1 MASFASL
8 ASLVSLRRALI
19 GAALGATLAAG
30 LLTGCGAATGA
41 GTHPASSERTG
52 PASAEATGPAAA
64 VAVQQEF
71 VRVIQRVLP
80 SVVEIR
86 TNAGLG
92 SGVVLDAAGDIVTN
106 DHVVTGA
113 SRFQVLSDSVAG
125 SGSSLASPAP
135 MPAVLVGSCPGD
147 DLAVIRVSADA
158 GLHPATFANS
168 ADVTV
173 GDIVLAIGSPL
184 GLGGSVTEGIV
195 SAIGRSVAEPASAGT
210 QAAVLTDTVQTSAAI
225 NPGNSGGALVSID
238 GEVVG
243 IPTLAAV
250 NSGAGGAAPGIGFA
264 IPASIA
270 VSVGRH
276 LAGTEGTNPGTVPSG
291 CQR

>member
-1 MASFASL
+1 M
-8 ASLVSLRRALI
+8 RRALI
-19 GAALGATLAAG
+19 GGALAAG
-30 LLTGCGAATGA
+30 LLTGCGAVTQA
-41 GTHPASSERTG
+41 GTYPASSERTG

-113 SRFQVLSDSVAG
+113 SSFQVLSDSAAV
-125 SGSSLASPAP
+125 STSSVSSPAP

-147 DLAVIRVSADA
+147 DLAVIRVSGDA
-158 GLHPATFANS
+158 GLHPATFGNS

>member
-1 MASFASL
+1 MARL
-8 ASLVSLRRALI
+8 AGLCRMRRALI
-19 GAALGATLAAG
+19 GAVLGATLAAG
-30 LLTGCGAATGA
+30 LLTGCGAATQA

-52 PASAEATGPAAA
+52 PVSAGATGPAAA

-71 VRVIQRVLP
+71 VSVIQRVLP

-113 SRFQVLSDSVAG
+113 SSFQVLSDSVAG
-125 SGSSLASPAP
+125 SGSSVSSPAP

-168 ADVTV
+168 AGVTV

-238 GEVVG
+238 GEVIG

-250 NSGAGGAAPGIGFA
+250 NRGAGGAAPGIGFA

-270 VSVGRH
+270 VSVGRQ
-276 LAGTEGTNPGTVPSG
+276 LAGTGGANPGTAPSG

>member
-1 MASFASL
+1 MM
-8 ASLVSLRRALI
+8 RRALI
-19 GAALGATLAAG
+19 GAGLGATLAAG
-30 LLTGCGAATGA
+30 LLTGCGAVTQA

-52 PASAEATGPAAA
+52 PASAGATGPAAA

-71 VRVIQRVLP
+71 VSVIRRVLP

-113 SRFQVLSDSVAG
+113 SSFQVLSDSVAV
-125 SGSSLASPAP
+125 SGSSVSSPAP

-158 GLHPATFANS
+158 GLHPATFGNS
-168 ADVTV
+168 AGVTV

-195 SAIGRSVAEPASAGT
+195 SAIGRSVAEPASTGT

-238 GEVVG
+238 GEVIG

-250 NSGAGGAAPGIGFA
+250 NRGAGGAAPGIGFA

-270 VSVGRH
+270 VSVGRQ
-276 LAGTEGTNPGTVPSG
+276 LAGTGGANPGTVPSG

>member
-1 MASFASL
+1 MASFASPRRM
-8 ASLVSLRRALI
+8 RRALT
-19 GAALGATLAAG
+19 GAALGATLTAV
-30 LLTGCGAATGA
+30 LLTGCGAVTQG
-41 GTHPASSERTG
+41 GPRPASSERTDQAG
-52 PASAEATGPAAA
+52 DAGPAAA
-64 VAVQQEF
+64 AVQQEF
-71 VRVIQRVLP
+71 VSVIQRVLP

-92 SGVVLDAAGDIVTN
+92 SGVVLDAEGDIVTN
-106 DHVVTGA
+106 DHVVAGA
-113 SRFQVLSDSVAG
+113 SSFQVMSDSISA
-125 SGSSLASPAP
+125 SSASSASSAVSSPAP
-135 MPAVLVGSCPGD
+135 VPAVLVGSCPAH

-168 ADVTV
+168 ASVTV

-195 SAIGRSVAEPASAGT
+195 SAIGRSVTEPASGGT
-210 QAAVLTDTVQTSAAI
+210 QAAVLTDTIQTSAAI

-238 GEVVG
+238 DEVIG

-250 NSGAGGAAPGIGFA
+250 NRGAGGAAPGIGFA

-270 VSVGRH
+270 VSIGRQ
-276 LAGTEGTNPGTVPSG
+276 LANTGGANPGRVPSG